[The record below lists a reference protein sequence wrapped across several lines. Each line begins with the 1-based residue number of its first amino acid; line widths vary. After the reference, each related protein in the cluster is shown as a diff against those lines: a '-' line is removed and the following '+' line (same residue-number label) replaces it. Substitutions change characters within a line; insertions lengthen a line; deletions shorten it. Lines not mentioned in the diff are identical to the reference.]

1 VGLGL
6 GLDLGLRKWALG
18 LGEGSGLF
26 PGLETVVVV
35 VVVMVVQREW
45 GTRGSSRMESLGLL
59 VETAFLGRIWQ
70 YRPLEMVSNEL
81 LFSTLFFFFF
91 FFFGVFF
98 FQGKLCFLGFLFA
111 TVESKLGMKFRKK
124 EVDFFDSVCC
134 VCSF

>member
-91 FFFGVFF
+91 FF
-98 FQGKLCFLGFLFA
+98 
-111 TVESKLGMKFRKK
+111 S
-124 EVDFFDSVCC
+124 
-134 VCSF
+134 SFHIKDNLTLRPIG